1 VSATNS
7 PVELKKVA
15 AVKDDLVQ
23 FTQEIVRIP
32 SVTGE
37 EGDVAKAV
45 LAKLEEIGVDDAWI
59 DGIGNVI
66 GVLRGTGKG
75 PNVMLNTHL
84 DIVPAGRR
92 ENWQYD
98 PYGAEIDQD
107 GNIFGRGTV
116 DIKGGTAAHIFT
128 MKLLKDIRDK
138 EGIPLPGDVIF
149 SAVVYEEAAECFG
162 MQYLCENTL
171 PEKDLTFDLCYIAEP
186 THGLVYLG
194 HRGKV
199 EIVVTT
205 RGETAH
211 SSTPWAGVN
220 ALQLMVPVLDH
231 IFNVMPEGFL
241 SHPELGNASITIT
254 NLVCRPGGLSIMPDE
269 AEISIDRRYVPGE
282 TLDSILEE
290 FNALFEQMK
299 NQNPK
304 FEADVKVRTFHE
316 KSYTGYEKDVQK
328 FHPVWVTEKDHPFV
342 QKTIKALKSIGQPA
356 DTGYWKFGTDGSWS
370 SGIMGVPTIGFQWG
384 DESLAHTPIEHI
396 SIDQL
401 VKTTEGYAAIM
412 CELFELDLEVL
423 AE

>member
-1 VSATNS
+1 MSAMNRS
-7 PVELKKVA
+7 IELRKVEA
-15 AVKDDLVQ
+15 IKDDLVK

-37 EGDVAKAV
+37 EGEMAQAV
-45 LAKLEEIGVDDAWI
+45 LTKLKELGIDEVWI

-66 GVLRGTGKG
+66 GVLHGTGEG

-98 PYGAEIDQD
+98 PFGAEIDQD

-116 DIKGGTAAHIFT
+116 DIKGGTAAHIYT
-128 MKLLKDIRDK
+128 MKLLKDIRDND
-138 EGIPLPGDVIF
+138 GIPLPGDVIF

-162 MQYLCENTL
+162 MQYLCEKTL
-171 PEKDLTFDLCYIAEP
+171 PEKNLTFDLCYIAEP
-186 THGLVYLG
+186 THGLVMLG

-231 IFNVMPEGFL
+231 IFNVMPEGFS
-241 SHPELGNASITIT
+241 SHPDLGEASITIT
-254 NLVCRPGGLSIMPDE
+254 NLVCRPGGLSIIPDE

-282 TLDSILEE
+282 TLESILEE

-299 NQNPK
+299 NQK
-304 FEADVKVRTFHE
+304 SEFEATVQVRTFHE

-328 FHPVWVTEKDHPFV
+328 YHPVWVTEKNHPFA
-342 QKTIKALKSIGQPA
+342 QKTIEALQSIGQPA
-356 DTGYWKFGTDGSWS
+356 ETGYWRFGTDGSWS
-370 SGIMGVPTIGFQWG
+370 AGVMGIPTIGFQWG
-384 DESLAHTPIEHI
+384 EESLAHTPIEHI

-412 CELFELDLEVL
+412 CELFDLDLEVL
-423 AE
+423 TV